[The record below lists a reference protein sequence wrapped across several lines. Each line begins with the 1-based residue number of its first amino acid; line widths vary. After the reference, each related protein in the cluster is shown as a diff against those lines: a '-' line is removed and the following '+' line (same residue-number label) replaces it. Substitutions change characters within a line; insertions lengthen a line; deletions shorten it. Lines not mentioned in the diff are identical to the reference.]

1 MTGRRKIPY
10 PTSLDAL
17 SELGRQLVDMCRQG
31 KDYTAIARK
40 LGANPRTISDR
51 ARHINTL
58 VQPGQPPLLD
68 AAHYGRVRISKSP
81 SAINYLDQQIIDLYR
96 EGLEYQ
102 QIANRL
108 GGIARQTIATRI
120 TRLRENLGEHILQ
133 RRHGKPSGERRNTA
147 DQSKKTARGGR
158 VRCLGGCDQHFD
170 SPDRCR
176 IRICPKCKAKHRES
190 GETHTEYR
198 LFTA

>member
-17 SELGRQLVDMCRQG
+17 SEFDRQLVDMCRQG

-40 LGANPRTISDR
+40 LGAHPRTISDR

-68 AAHYGRVRISKSP
+68 AAHHGRVRISKNP

-102 QIANRL
+102 EIGVRL
-108 GGIARQTIATRI
+108 GGMPRQTIATRI
-120 TRLRENLGEHILQ
+120 VRLRENLGEHILQ
-133 RRHGKPSGERRNTA
+133 RRNSKPSGERRNTA

-176 IRICPKCKAKHRES
+176 IRICARCKAKQRENS
-190 GETHTEYR
+190 EGYTEHR

>member
-1 MTGRRKIPY
+1 MTGRRRIPY

-17 SELGRQLVDMCRQG
+17 SEFDRQLVAMCREG

-40 LGANPRTISDR
+40 LRANPRTISDR

-58 VQPGQPPLLD
+58 VPPGQPPLLD
-68 AAHYGRVRISKSP
+68 SAHYGRVRMSKNP

-96 EGLEYQ
+96 EGFEYQ
-102 QIANRL
+102 QIADWL

-120 TRLRENLGEHILQ
+120 SRLRENLGEHILQ
-133 RRHGKPSGERRNTA
+133 RRYAKPAGERRNTA
-147 DQSKKTARGGR
+147 AQSKPTARSGR

-190 GETHTEYR
+190 GEIHTEYR